1 MTRLFLDTTDASLNL
16 IGEGH
21 CIRSPGLAYLDAG
34 GLVFGD
40 AAFAQLKQS
49 PLAVRSDFWSQL
61 GTTPL
66 NTGFGEARHT
76 ADLVYEHMKALLNNA
91 PEQRALCIIA
101 PGNMQQSQIELLL
114 GILGSLSIDVTAVI
128 DRALLAHP
136 ATRGSGLNLSLQW
149 RQLIVSEIK
158 VDAAE
163 MSVTKVTELSGL
175 GYLDLLEMCLENC
188 ADLCVEQTR
197 FDPRRSAASEQ
208 QLLSA
213 IPSLLATLGDK
224 TEVPLDIGSTTFKVT
239 RSSFESVARRIS
251 AAIDL
256 TQGHISADETLSLF
270 PGIGLDSVAT
280 SDSISNNA
288 EGVLNSRSEGEALSR
303 ITRCALTTVTTDT
316 TDTSAV
322 PGSEIVTETIIDTND
337 AKGTLAA
344 NQSLSADDP
353 TSEPPT
359 HLLIDGI
366 AYRIGVEPSATEG
379 FGVVKSQGLAYIEDS
394 FRKEITVLSVSGSHD
409 TLPTGSRLY
418 RSDGKEAML
427 IFVET

>member
-1 MTRLFLDTTDASLNL
+1 MRLFLDTTDASLNL
-16 IGEGH
+16 IDEGH
-21 CIRSPGLAYLDAG
+21 CTRSPGLAYLDAG

-288 EGVLNSRSEGEALSR
+288 QGVLNSRSEGEALSR

-316 TDTSAV
+316 SAV
-322 PGSEIVTETIIDTND
+322 LGSEIVTETIIDTND

-344 NQSLSADDP
+344 NQSPSADDP
-353 TSEPPT
+353 TSDSPT

-394 FRKEITVLSVSGSHD
+394 FRREITVLSVSGSHD

>member
-21 CIRSPGLAYLDAG
+21 CTRSPGLAYLDAG

-288 EGVLNSRSEGEALSR
+288 QGVLNSRSEGEALSR

-316 TDTSAV
+316 SAV
-322 PGSEIVTETIIDTND
+322 PGSEIVTETIIETND

-344 NQSLSADDP
+344 NQSPSADDP

>member
-1 MTRLFLDTTDASLNL
+1 MRLFLDTTDASLNL

-288 EGVLNSRSEGEALSR
+288 QGVLNSRSEGEALSR
-303 ITRCALTTVTTDT
+303 ITRCALTTDT

>member
-288 EGVLNSRSEGEALSR
+288 QGVLNSRSEGEALSR
-303 ITRCALTTVTTDT
+303 ITRCALTT
-316 TDTSAV
+316 DTSAV
-322 PGSEIVTETIIDTND
+322 PAGEIVSETIIETND

-344 NQSLSADDP
+344 NQSPSADDP
-353 TSEPPT
+353 TTEPPT

>member
-1 MTRLFLDTTDASLNL
+1 MTRLFLDTTDSSLNL

-21 CIRSPGLAYLDAG
+21 CTRSPGLAYLDAG

-288 EGVLNSRSEGEALSR
+288 QGVLNSRSEGEALSR
-303 ITRCALTTVTTDT
+303 ITRCALTTVT

-344 NQSLSADDP
+344 NQSPSADDP
-353 TSEPPT
+353 TSDSPT

>member
-21 CIRSPGLAYLDAG
+21 CTRSPGLAYLDAG

-66 NTGFGEARHT
+66 NTRFGEARHT

-316 TDTSAV
+316 SAV

>member
-66 NTGFGEARHT
+66 TTGFGEARHT

-224 TEVPLDIGSTTFKVT
+224 TEVPLYIGCRTFMVT
-239 RSSFESVARRIS
+239 RRSFESVARRIS

-316 TDTSAV
+316 TDTGAV

-344 NQSLSADDP
+344 NLNLSADDP

-379 FGVVKSQGLAYIEDS
+379 FGVVKSQGLAYIEAS
-394 FRKEITVLSVSGSHD
+394 FRREITVLSVSGSHD

>member
-288 EGVLNSRSEGEALSR
+288 QGVLNSRSEGEALSR

-316 TDTSAV
+316 TDTTA
-322 PGSEIVTETIIDTND
+322 GEIVSETIIETND

-344 NQSLSADDP
+344 NQSPSADDP
-353 TSEPPT
+353 TTEPPT

-379 FGVVKSQGLAYIEDS
+379 FGVVKSQGLAYIEAS
-394 FRKEITVLSVSGSHD
+394 FRREITVLSVSGSHD

>member
-1 MTRLFLDTTDASLNL
+1 MTRLFLDTTDSSLNL

-21 CIRSPGLAYLDAG
+21 CTRSPGLAYLDAG

-66 NTGFGEARHT
+66 NTRFGEARHT

-288 EGVLNSRSEGEALSR
+288 QGVLNSRSEGEALSR

>member
-1 MTRLFLDTTDASLNL
+1 MRLFLDTTDASLNL

-288 EGVLNSRSEGEALSR
+288 QGVLNSRSEGEALSR

-322 PGSEIVTETIIDTND
+322 PAGEIVSETIIETND

-344 NQSLSADDP
+344 NQSPSADDP
-353 TSEPPT
+353 TTEPPT

-379 FGVVKSQGLAYIEDS
+379 FGVVKSQGLAYIEAS
-394 FRKEITVLSVSGSHD
+394 FRREITVLSVSGSHD
-409 TLPTGSRLY
+409 ALPTGSRLY

>member
-1 MTRLFLDTTDASLNL
+1 MTRLFLDTTDSSLNL

-21 CIRSPGLAYLDAG
+21 CTRSPGLAYLDAG

-288 EGVLNSRSEGEALSR
+288 QGVLNSRSEGEALSR

-322 PGSEIVTETIIDTND
+322 PAGEIVSETIIETND

-344 NQSLSADDP
+344 NQSPSADDP
-353 TSEPPT
+353 TSDSPT

>member
-1 MTRLFLDTTDASLNL
+1 MTRLFLDTTDSSLNL

-21 CIRSPGLAYLDAG
+21 CTRSPGLAYLDAG

-136 ATRGSGLNLSLQW
+136 ATRASGLNLSLQW

-158 VDAAE
+158 VDADE

-288 EGVLNSRSEGEALSR
+288 QGVLNSRSEGEALSR
-303 ITRCALTTVTTDT
+303 ITRCALTTVT

>member
-16 IGEGH
+16 IDEGH
-21 CIRSPGLAYLDAG
+21 CTRSPGLAYLDAG

-288 EGVLNSRSEGEALSR
+288 QGVLNSRSEGEALSR

-316 TDTSAV
+316 SAV
-322 PGSEIVTETIIDTND
+322 PGSEIITETIIDTND

-344 NQSLSADDP
+344 NQSPSADEP

-366 AYRIGVEPSATEG
+366 AYRIGAEPSATEG

>member
-1 MTRLFLDTTDASLNL
+1 MRLFLDTTDASLNL

-288 EGVLNSRSEGEALSR
+288 QGVLNSRSEGEALSR
-303 ITRCALTTVTTDT
+303 ITRCALTTVT

-379 FGVVKSQGLAYIEDS
+379 FGVVKSQGLAYIEAS
-394 FRKEITVLSVSGSHD
+394 FRREITVLSVSGSHD

>member
-288 EGVLNSRSEGEALSR
+288 QGVLNSRSEGEALSR
-303 ITRCALTTVTTDT
+303 ITRCALTTVT

-344 NQSLSADDP
+344 NQSPSADDP
-353 TSEPPT
+353 TTEPPT

>member
-1 MTRLFLDTTDASLNL
+1 MTRLFLDTTDSSLNL

-21 CIRSPGLAYLDAG
+21 CTRSPGLAYLDAG

-66 NTGFGEARHT
+66 NTRFGEARHT

-288 EGVLNSRSEGEALSR
+288 QGVLNSRSEGEALSR

-316 TDTSAV
+316 SAV
-322 PGSEIVTETIIDTND
+322 LGSEIVTETIIDTND

-344 NQSLSADDP
+344 NQSPSADDP
-353 TSEPPT
+353 TSDSPT

>member
-1 MTRLFLDTTDASLNL
+1 MRLFLDTTDASLNL

-288 EGVLNSRSEGEALSR
+288 QGVLNSRSEGEALSR
-303 ITRCALTTVTTDT
+303 ITRCALTTVT

-394 FRKEITVLSVSGSHD
+394 FRREITVLSVSGSHD

>member
-288 EGVLNSRSEGEALSR
+288 QGVLNSRSEGEALSR
-303 ITRCALTTVTTDT
+303 ITRCALTTVT

-344 NQSLSADDP
+344 NQSPSADDP

>member
-288 EGVLNSRSEGEALSR
+288 QGVLNSRSEGEALSR

-344 NQSLSADDP
+344 NQSPSADDP
-353 TSEPPT
+353 TTEPPT

-379 FGVVKSQGLAYIEDS
+379 FGVVKSQGLAYIEAS
-394 FRKEITVLSVSGSHD
+394 FRREITVLSVSGSHD

-418 RSDGKEAML
+418 RNDGKEAML

>member
-21 CIRSPGLAYLDAG
+21 CTRSPGLAYLDAG

-288 EGVLNSRSEGEALSR
+288 QGVLNSRSEGEALSR
-303 ITRCALTTVTTDT
+303 ITRCALTTVT

-344 NQSLSADDP
+344 NQSPSADDP

>member
-1 MTRLFLDTTDASLNL
+1 MRLFLDTTDASLNL

-288 EGVLNSRSEGEALSR
+288 QGVLNSRSEGEALSR

-316 TDTSAV
+316 SAV
-322 PGSEIVTETIIDTND
+322 LGSEIVTETIIDTND

-344 NQSLSADDP
+344 NQSPSADDP
-353 TSEPPT
+353 TTEPPT

-394 FRKEITVLSVSGSHD
+394 FRREITVLSVSGSHD

>member
-21 CIRSPGLAYLDAG
+21 CTRSPGLAYLDAG

-288 EGVLNSRSEGEALSR
+288 QGVLNSRSEGEALSR
-303 ITRCALTTVTTDT
+303 ITRCALTTVT

-344 NQSLSADDP
+344 NQSPSADDP
-353 TSEPPT
+353 TTEPPT

>member
-288 EGVLNSRSEGEALSR
+288 QGVLNSRSEGEALSR
-303 ITRCALTTVTTDT
+303 ITRCALTTVT

>member
-16 IGEGH
+16 IDEGH
-21 CIRSPGLAYLDAG
+21 CTRSPGLAYLDAG

-256 TQGHISADETLSLF
+256 TQGHISADETLSFF

-316 TDTSAV
+316 SAV

-344 NQSLSADDP
+344 NQSPSADDP
-353 TSEPPT
+353 TSDSPT

-366 AYRIGVEPSATEG
+366 AYRIGAEPSATKG

>member
-1 MTRLFLDTTDASLNL
+1 MRLFLDTTDASLNL

-288 EGVLNSRSEGEALSR
+288 QGVLNSRSEGEALSR

>member
-16 IGEGH
+16 IDEGH
-21 CIRSPGLAYLDAG
+21 CTRSPGLAYLDAG

-66 NTGFGEARHT
+66 NNGFGEARHT
-76 ADLVYEHMKALLNNA
+76 ADLVYEHMKALLKNA

-303 ITRCALTTVTTDT
+303 ITRCAFTTVT

-344 NQSLSADDP
+344 NQSPSADDP
-353 TSEPPT
+353 TSDSPT

-366 AYRIGVEPSATEG
+366 AYRIGAEPSATKG

>member
-288 EGVLNSRSEGEALSR
+288 QGVLNSRSEGEALSR
-303 ITRCALTTVTTDT
+303 ITRCALTTVT

-344 NQSLSADDP
+344 NQSPSADDP
-353 TSEPPT
+353 TSDSPT

>member
-288 EGVLNSRSEGEALSR
+288 QGVLNSRSEGEALSR

-344 NQSLSADDP
+344 NLSLSADDP

>member
-1 MTRLFLDTTDASLNL
+1 MTRLFLDTTDSSLNL

-288 EGVLNSRSEGEALSR
+288 QGVLNSRSEGEALSR
-303 ITRCALTTVTTDT
+303 ITRCALTTVT

-418 RSDGKEAML
+418 RNDGKEAML

>member
-21 CIRSPGLAYLDAG
+21 CTRSPGLAYLDAG

-256 TQGHISADETLSLF
+256 TQGHISADETLSFF

-288 EGVLNSRSEGEALSR
+288 QGVLNSRSEGEALSR

-316 TDTSAV
+316 SAV
-322 PGSEIVTETIIDTND
+322 PGSEIITETIIDTND

-344 NQSLSADDP
+344 NQSPSADEP

-366 AYRIGVEPSATEG
+366 AYRIGAEPSATEG

>member
-76 ADLVYEHMKALLNNA
+76 ADLVYEHMKALLNNV

-288 EGVLNSRSEGEALSR
+288 QGVLNSRSEGEALSR
-303 ITRCALTTVTTDT
+303 ITRCALT

-344 NQSLSADDP
+344 NQSPSADDP
-353 TSEPPT
+353 TSDSPT

>member
-288 EGVLNSRSEGEALSR
+288 QGVLNSRSEGEALSR
-303 ITRCALTTVTTDT
+303 ITRCALTT
-316 TDTSAV
+316 DTSAV
-322 PGSEIVTETIIDTND
+322 PAGEIASETIIETND

-344 NQSLSADDP
+344 NQSPSADDP
-353 TSEPPT
+353 TTEPPT

>member
-1 MTRLFLDTTDASLNL
+1 MRLFLDTTDASLNL

-288 EGVLNSRSEGEALSR
+288 QGVLNSRSEGEALSR

-316 TDTSAV
+316 SAV
-322 PGSEIVTETIIDTND
+322 LGSEIVTETIIDTND

-344 NQSLSADDP
+344 NQSPSADDP
-353 TSEPPT
+353 TTEPPT

>member
-1 MTRLFLDTTDASLNL
+1 MTRLFLDTTDSSLNL

-66 NTGFGEARHT
+66 NTRFGEARHT

-251 AAIDL
+251 EAIDL

-288 EGVLNSRSEGEALSR
+288 QGVLNSRSEGEALSR

-322 PGSEIVTETIIDTND
+322 PGSEIASETIIETND

-344 NQSLSADDP
+344 NLTLSADDP

>member
-21 CIRSPGLAYLDAG
+21 CTRSPGLAYLDAG

-256 TQGHISADETLSLF
+256 RQGHISADETLSLF

-288 EGVLNSRSEGEALSR
+288 QGVLNSRSEGEALSR
-303 ITRCALTTVTTDT
+303 ITRYALT

-344 NQSLSADDP
+344 NLNLSADDP

-379 FGVVKSQGLAYIEDS
+379 FGVVKSQGLAYIEAS
-394 FRKEITVLSVSGSHD
+394 FRREITVLSVSGSHD

>member
-1 MTRLFLDTTDASLNL
+1 
-16 IGEGH
+16 
-21 CIRSPGLAYLDAG
+21 
-34 GLVFGD
+34 
-40 AAFAQLKQS
+40 
-49 PLAVRSDFWSQL
+49 
-61 GTTPL
+61 
-66 NTGFGEARHT
+66 
-76 ADLVYEHMKALLNNA
+76 
-91 PEQRALCIIA
+91 
-101 PGNMQQSQIELLL
+101 
-114 GILGSLSIDVTAVI
+114 
-128 DRALLAHP
+128 
-136 ATRGSGLNLSLQW
+136 
-149 RQLIVSEIK
+149 
-158 VDAAE
+158 
-163 MSVTKVTELSGL
+163 
-175 GYLDLLEMCLENC
+175 MCLENC

-316 TDTSAV
+316 SAV

-344 NQSLSADDP
+344 NLNLSADDP

-366 AYRIGVEPSATEG
+366 AYRIGAEPSATKG

>member
-21 CIRSPGLAYLDAG
+21 CTRSPGLAYLDAG

-66 NTGFGEARHT
+66 NTRFGEARHT

-288 EGVLNSRSEGEALSR
+288 QGVLNSRSEGEALSR
-303 ITRCALTTVTTDT
+303 ITRCALTTVT

-344 NQSLSADDP
+344 NQSPSADDP
-353 TSEPPT
+353 TTEPPT

>member
-288 EGVLNSRSEGEALSR
+288 QGVLNSRSEGEALSR
-303 ITRCALTTVTTDT
+303 ITRCALTTVT

-344 NQSLSADDP
+344 NQSPSADDP
-353 TSEPPT
+353 TTEPPT

-394 FRKEITVLSVSGSHD
+394 FRREITVLSVSGSHD